1 MVGEGLAKT
10 ICWIGD
16 SASAGFLRRL
26 YGKGRA
32 CGEMLGFAFVSW
44 IRNLCLVVDL
54 GEALFIVA

>member
-32 CGEMLGFAFVSW
+32 CGKILGWF
-44 IRNLCLVVDL
+44 LD
-54 GEALFIVA
+54 GG